1 MLTEIESHALADL
14 LFPDVTETP
23 ESLKKSF
30 PPRAEKV
37 VTRFAP
43 SPTGFL
49 HIGGLSGAFIDER
62 IAHLNNG
69 VFFLRIED
77 TDQKRETETGVADII
92 AGLRRFDISIDE
104 GPIGPN
110 GEDIGAYGPYTQS
123 KRVAYYHAFAKDFI
137 RK

>member
-1 MLTEIESHALADL
+1 MLTPLESQTLADL
-14 LFPDVTETP
+14 LFPDVIETP

-30 PPRAEKV
+30 PMRVAKV

-43 SPTGFL
+43 SPTGFM
-49 HIGGLSGAFIDER
+49 HIGNIASSLVAER

-77 TDQKRETETGVADII
+77 TDQKREIENGVANII
-92 AGLRRFDISIDE
+92 ARLEKFDISIDE

-110 GEDIGAYGPYTQS
+110 GVDIGAYGPYTQS
-123 KRVAYYHAFAKDFI
+123 KRVAFYHAFAKDFI